1 MFFSPYP
8 STQLDPP
15 VELYESDVVVV
26 GPGVV
31 VEVDLDLGDPPGD
44 HPPVQV
50 VPPKLDPRPGHLP
63 SPGHTVRCSEQPL
76 RVQNQSELNHL
87 DAERTYFNHCA
98 AERPEDG

>member
-1 MFFSPYP
+1 MFFGPYP

-50 VPPKLDPRPGHLP
+50 VPPNLDPRPGHLP
-63 SPGHTVRCSEQPL
+63 APGHTVRCSDQPL
-76 RVQNQSELNHL
+76 RVQNSSELNRL
-87 DAERTYFNHCA
+87 VAE
-98 AERPEDG
+98 

>member
-8 STQLDPP
+8 STQLDTP

-50 VPPKLDPRPGHLP
+50 VPPNLDPRPGHLP
-63 SPGHTVRCSEQPL
+63 APGHTVRCSDHPL
-76 RVQNQSELNHL
+76 RVQNSSEPTRLV
-87 DAERTYFNHCA
+87 AE
-98 AERPEDG
+98 